1 MDARDIKQEPRE
13 ITDGKYLEEIYDLQK
28 KLIEG
33 YIGIEGLPDYP
44 LDVNIKKNQLLIKD
58 FIGRVIEELA
68 EGYESLREVSQLCL
82 KNKNFLTDFIDKDLN
97 QTMNQLQNASEEM
110 ADAMHFMVELLIY
123 SNIQPEDI
131 NAYINK
137 GLKSSKD
144 ENALHEFIDNPNV
157 LEKAMQF
164 GYVLYNEYLKAT
176 IPGMNSKYLN
186 LIKVYK
192 REREDNPEKI
202 NQMDER
208 LITCGHY
215 FHPDL
220 YNGLKLVFWD
230 VTYHLNIARNY
241 LKNKPWKQSEMMTN
255 EVKFQEELV
264 IAFITMMGAF
274 YISGITPENLYV
286 LYFKKNQINLF
297 RQKSNY

>member
-33 YIGIEGLPDYP
+33 YIRIEGLPNYP

-137 GLKSSKD
+137 GLKASKD

-274 YISGITPENLYV
+274 YFSGITPENLYV

>member
-1 MDARDIKQEPRE
+1 
-13 ITDGKYLEEIYDLQK
+13 
-28 KLIEG
+28 
-33 YIGIEGLPDYP
+33 
-44 LDVNIKKNQLLIKD
+44 
-58 FIGRVIEELA
+58 
-68 EGYESLREVSQLCL
+68 
-82 KNKNFLTDFIDKDLN
+82 
-97 QTMNQLQNASEEM
+97 
-110 ADAMHFMVELLIY
+110 
-123 SNIQPEDI
+123 
-131 NAYINK
+131 
-137 GLKSSKD
+137 
-144 ENALHEFIDNPNV
+144 
-157 LEKAMQF
+157 
-164 GYVLYNEYLKAT
+164 
-176 IPGMNSKYLN
+176 MNSKYLN